1 MMNDYDYSLKF
12 IMVGNPG
19 VGKST
24 LIEKYINN
32 RFVSP
37 NDITIGVEYNYKIV
51 NIDNKKIKI
60 ELWDTAGQERFN
72 SIVQSYYRNAIGAFV
87 VYDISNRLSYNALP
101 RWVRTLDKVDSNI
114 RFKVLIGNKSDVL
127 AFSQVN
133 KLEGEQVAKKFN
145 FCAFYE
151 TSAKDGRN
159 IEDIFENLTKI
170 IKEKI
175 DNGELSLETKGIKSR
190 VINLDSHDENEKGYF
205 KCCFL

>member
-51 NIDNKKIKI
+51 NIDDKKIKI

-72 SIVQSYYRNAIGAFV
+72 SIVRSYYRNAIAVFV
-87 VYDISNRLSYNALP
+87 VYDISNRLSYNAIP
-101 RWVRTLDKVDSNI
+101 RWIRILDEVDSNI
-114 RFKVLIGNKSDVL
+114 KFKVLIGNKTDINTFVH
-127 AFSQVN
+127 VN

-151 TSAKDGRN
+151 TSAKNGQN

-175 DNGELSLETKGIKSR
+175 DNGELTLETKGIKSK
-190 VINLDSHDENEKGYF
+190 VNLDSDDENEKRYLR
-205 KCCFL
+205 CCFL

>member
-32 RFVSP
+32 RFVSQ

-51 NIDNKKIKI
+51 NIDDKKIKI

-72 SIVQSYYRNAIGAFV
+72 SIVRSYYRNAIAVFV

-101 RWVRTLDKVDSNI
+101 RWIRILDEVDSNI
-114 RFKVLIGNKSDVL
+114 KFKVLIGNKTDINTFVH
-127 AFSQVN
+127 VN

-151 TSAKDGRN
+151 TSAKNGQN

-175 DNGELSLETKGIKSR
+175 DNGELTLETKGIKSK
-190 VINLDSHDENEKGYF
+190 VNLDSDDENEKRYLR
-205 KCCFL
+205 CCFL

>member
-37 NDITIGVEYNYKIV
+37 NDVTIGVEYNYKIV
-51 NIDNKKIKI
+51 NIDDKKIKI

-72 SIVQSYYRNAIGAFV
+72 SIVRSYYRNAIAVFV

-101 RWVRTLDKVDSNI
+101 RWIRILDEVDSNI
-114 RFKVLIGNKSDVL
+114 KFKVLIGNKTDMDYNV
-127 AFSQVN
+127 QVD
-133 KLEGEQVAKKFN
+133 KFEGEIMAKRFN
-145 FCAFYE
+145 FCSFYE
-151 TSAKDGRN
+151 TSAKNGQN

-175 DNGELSLETKGIKSR
+175 DNGELTLETKGIKSK
-190 VINLDSHDENEKGYF
+190 VNLDSDDENEKSYLR
-205 KCCFL
+205 CCFL

>member
-51 NIDNKKIKI
+51 NIDDKKIKI

-72 SIVQSYYRNAIGAFV
+72 SIVRSYYRNAIAVFV
-87 VYDISNRLSYNALP
+87 VYDISNRLSYNAIP
-101 RWVRTLDKVDSNI
+101 RWIRILDEVDSNI
-114 RFKVLIGNKSDVL
+114 KFKVLIGNKTDISTF
-127 AFSQVN
+127 AHVN

-151 TSAKDGRN
+151 TSAKNGQN

-175 DNGELSLETKGIKSR
+175 DNGELTLETKGIKSK
-190 VINLDSHDENEKGYF
+190 VNLDSDDENEKRYLR
-205 KCCFL
+205 CCFL

>member
-51 NIDNKKIKI
+51 NIDDKKIKI

-72 SIVQSYYRNAIGAFV
+72 SIVRSYYRNAIAVFV
-87 VYDISNRLSYNALP
+87 VYDISNRLSYNAIP
-101 RWVRTLDKVDSNI
+101 RWIRILDEVDSNI
-114 RFKVLIGNKSDVL
+114 KFKVLIGNKTDINTFVH
-127 AFSQVN
+127 VN

-151 TSAKDGRN
+151 TSAKNGQN
-159 IEDIFENLTKI
+159 IENIFENLTKL
-170 IKEKI
+170 IKEKL
-175 DNGELSLETKGIKSR
+175 DNGEISFETKGIKSKF
-190 VINLDSHDENEKGYF
+190 NLDSDDEKRYLR
-205 KCCFL
+205 CCFL

>member
-51 NIDNKKIKI
+51 NIDDKKIKI

-72 SIVQSYYRNAIGAFV
+72 SIVRSYYRNAIAVFV

-101 RWVRTLDKVDSNI
+101 RWIRILDEVDSNI
-114 RFKVLIGNKSDVL
+114 KFKVLIGNKTDINTFVH
-127 AFSQVN
+127 VN

-151 TSAKDGRN
+151 TSAKNGQN

-175 DNGELSLETKGIKSR
+175 DNGELTLETKGIKSK
-190 VINLDSHDENEKGYF
+190 VNLDSDDENEKRYLR
-205 KCCFL
+205 CCFL

>member
-32 RFVSP
+32 RFVSQ

-51 NIDNKKIKI
+51 NIDDKKIKI

-72 SIVQSYYRNAIGAFV
+72 SIVRSYYRNAIAVFV

-101 RWVRTLDKVDSNI
+101 RWIRILDEVDSNI
-114 RFKVLIGNKSDVL
+114 KFKV
-127 AFSQVN
+127 
-133 KLEGEQVAKKFN
+133 
-145 FCAFYE
+145 
-151 TSAKDGRN
+151 
-159 IEDIFENLTKI
+159 
-170 IKEKI
+170 
-175 DNGELSLETKGIKSR
+175 
-190 VINLDSHDENEKGYF
+190 
-205 KCCFL
+205 

>member
-32 RFVSP
+32 RFVSQ

-51 NIDNKKIKI
+51 NIDDKKIKI

-72 SIVQSYYRNAIGAFV
+72 SIVRSYYRNAIAVFV
-87 VYDISNRLSYNALP
+87 VYDISNRLSYNAIP
-101 RWVRTLDKVDSNI
+101 RWIRILDEVDSNI
-114 RFKVLIGNKSDVL
+114 KFKVLIGNKTDICTF
-127 AFSQVN
+127 AHVN

-151 TSAKDGRN
+151 TSAKNGQN
-159 IEDIFENLTKI
+159 IENLFENLTKL
-170 IKEKI
+170 IKEKL
-175 DNGELSLETKGIKSR
+175 DNGEISFETKGIKSK
-190 VINLDSHDENEKGYF
+190 INLDSDDEKRYLR
-205 KCCFL
+205 CCFL

>member
-51 NIDNKKIKI
+51 NIDDKKIKI

-72 SIVQSYYRNAIGAFV
+72 SIVRSYYRNAIAVFV

-101 RWVRTLDKVDSNI
+101 RWIKILDEVDSNI
-114 RFKVLIGNKSDVL
+114 KFKVLIGNKTDINTFVH
-127 AFSQVN
+127 VN

-151 TSAKDGRN
+151 TSAKNGQN

-175 DNGELSLETKGIKSR
+175 DNGELTLETKGIKSK
-190 VINLDSHDENEKGYF
+190 VNLDSDDENEKRYLR
-205 KCCFL
+205 CCFL

>member
-32 RFVSP
+32 RFVSQ

-51 NIDNKKIKI
+51 NIDDKKIKI

-72 SIVQSYYRNAIGAFV
+72 SIVRSYYRNAIAVFV

-101 RWVRTLDKVDSNI
+101 RWIKILDEVDSNI
-114 RFKVLIGNKSDVL
+114 KFKVLIGNKTDINTFVH
-127 AFSQVN
+127 VN

-151 TSAKDGRN
+151 TSAKNGQN

-175 DNGELSLETKGIKSR
+175 DNGELTLETKGIKSK
-190 VINLDSHDENEKGYF
+190 VNLDSDDENEKRYLR
-205 KCCFL
+205 CCFL